1 MKKLILL
8 FAIIFFNGTTIKAQE
23 SLLFGAK
30 AGINLANMTSDSFAE
45 NSTMTGIHL
54 GLLAEIPLSN
64 RFSIQPEV
72 LYSTQGTSADV
83 IMLGSG
89 PKNVEFKL
97 DYIQLPI
104 LAKIYLTESIS
115 IEAGPSFNFLVNEE
129 IGGEKTNYGSDFE
142 FSGAIGASYKFR
154 GGFFAGAR
162 YITGFS
168 DALKKENYTDTYK
181 NSAFQLGIGFI
192 F

>member
-1 MKKLILL
+1 MKNLLLIFSL
-8 FAIIFFNGTTIKAQE
+8 IIFTGTTIEAQE
-23 SLLFGAK
+23 SVMFGVK
-30 AGINLANMTSDSFAE
+30 AGINFTNMNSDNFSD

-54 GLLAEIPLSN
+54 GLLAEIPLTN

-72 LYSTQGTSADV
+72 LYATQGTSADV

-89 PKNVEFKL
+89 PKKTEYKL
-97 DYIQLPI
+97 DYIQVPV

-115 IEAGPSFNFLVNEE
+115 LEAGPSFNFLANEE
-129 IGGEKTNYGSDFE
+129 IGGEQTDYGSSFE

-154 GGFFAGAR
+154 GGFFADVR
-162 YITGFS
+162 YIKGFS
-168 DALKKENYTDTYK
+168 NALDNKNFTDTYK
-181 NSAFQLGIGFI
+181 NSAFQLGIGFM